1 MPLVHIRQI
10 PLVARASV
18 AEHLLRVSGKSGV
31 ERSIGLLGPAL
42 LWLFLPEFRPLPST
56 ADGGSSEKQPVQEVQ
71 RLGFLTVLVL
81 VMAPILCRIPHRRH
95 DGSRVHERQVVQVAN
110 GARDGVVPVDDGRIP
125 PIPVSG
131 LALHHIA
138 DRVVVRLPDN
148 HVHRVLPSRRDQ
160 QPGRAR
166 ERSLVLREGRQVPP
180 RPASVPLPGSED
192 DLGAVPP
199 DQRADM
205 PIAKLVGVPHLDPCH
220 RGHAFQEA
228 PGRFVQ
234 HAGVAGT
241 HKAHGGVPAKLSE
254 ALPQGIPGEVC
265 VAECKAVRREA
276 REIGRGSAP
285 GGFVERGAAMGGLVP
300 GVERLVVRSIG
311 ERVVPVP
318 HSGGFLPSMVGGDSR
333 SGGGG
338 AILLRIDPNRG
349 AFRREPVASR
359 ILEARALRHWL
370 ANDHEDL

>member
-148 HVHRVLPSRRDQ
+148 PRPS
-160 QPGRAR
+160 GVA
-166 ERSLVLREGRQVPP
+166 VPP
-180 RPASVPLPGSED
+180 RSTTGPRPRALARTPRRASGTSAASQRPTARFRRRPWCSSARPVRRYANCQTRRRASPRSLPPWPRLPG
-192 DLGAVPP
+192 G
-199 DQRADM
+199 
-205 PIAKLVGVPHLDPCH
+205 
-220 RGHAFQEA
+220 
-228 PGRFVQ
+228 
-234 HAGVAGT
+234 
-241 HKAHGGVPAKLSE
+241 
-254 ALPQGIPGEVC
+254 
-265 VAECKAVRREA
+265 
-276 REIGRGSAP
+276 
-285 GGFVERGAAMGGLVP
+285 
-300 GVERLVVRSIG
+300 
-311 ERVVPVP
+311 
-318 HSGGFLPSMVGGDSR
+318 SR
-333 SGGGG
+333 SFCS
-338 AILLRIDPNRG
+338 ARWRG
-349 AFRREPVASR
+349 WHPQSTRWGSG
-359 ILEARALRHWL
+359 
-370 ANDHEDL
+370 